1 MRLATFTARKEGRQR
16 NKKNKREKKTDLL
29 VPKKRIK
36 KFVKTSGTTLRRIV
50 DYQEIT
56 CGMIHRFL
64 L

>member
-1 MRLATFTARKEGRQR
+1 MRLATLTARKEGRQR
-16 NKKNKREKKTDLL
+16 NKNNKREKIDFL
-29 VPKKRIK
+29 VPKKIK
-36 KFVKTSGTTLRRIV
+36 KFVKTSGITLRRVV